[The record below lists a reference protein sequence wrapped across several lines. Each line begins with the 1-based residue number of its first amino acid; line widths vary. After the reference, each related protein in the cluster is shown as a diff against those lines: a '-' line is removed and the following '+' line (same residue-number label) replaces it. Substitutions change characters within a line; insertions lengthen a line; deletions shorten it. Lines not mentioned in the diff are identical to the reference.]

1 VEENQS
7 QTRVNSRELQGLLD
21 FMRPAPLFLTVQA
34 YRTSE
39 LSPEELTALDDHL
52 NSWREI
58 LIGNGIAYEGV
69 LVNNQSEDHADL
81 LYHLSTMVNSHHYPG
96 GLPLLL
102 DALFELSKLIP
113 AEWELHVV
121 EQVVTRFEISESEKG
136 WIPSSRVF
144 PQQIKGKPSAKELM
158 QSPDVITDFLFEEA

>member
-1 VEENQS
+1 VEENQLEK
-7 QTRVNSRELQGLLD
+7 RVNGRDLQGLLD
-21 FMRPAPLFLTVQA
+21 FLRPSPLFLTVQA

-39 LSPEELTALDDHL
+39 LTAEELTALDDHI
-52 NSWREI
+52 SAWHEVMVR
-58 LIGNGIAYEGV
+58 NGIAYDGIV
-69 LVNNQSEDHADL
+69 VNNQREDHADL
-81 LYHLSTMVNSHHYPG
+81 LYHLSTLVNCHHYPG

-121 EQVVTRFEISESEKG
+121 EQVVTRFDVSESERG

-144 PQQIKGKPSAKELM
+144 PQQIKGKPSTQELM
-158 QSPDVITDFLFEEA
+158 QSPDVITDFLFEEV